1 MPSIRDAV
9 DAARASQREL
19 RAYISVVDDA
29 VEDAPDDAPEGAFA
43 LAVKD
48 NIDVAGMV
56 TTAGT
61 PAFADRVAEADAS
74 IVATLRDAGA
84 VVIGKTNLHEL
95 AFGVTSRNAAY
106 GPVKNPV
113 DARFSA
119 GGSSGG
125 SAATV
130 ARGDVEVALSTD
142 TGGSVTLPAS
152 FCGVVGF
159 RPTTGRYPADGVVR
173 LSSSRDTIGLHTRT
187 AAQARRID
195 ELLVPGA
202 AAPPPQLPGVRL
214 GLPRTRW
221 QDLDPDVAAVTSAAL
236 DRLRAAGAELVEVEI
251 PFDAD
256 RGEDLVLYEAP
267 HLLEHRAGFPF
278 AELAARIASPDVRR
292 IAQGLVAEPVA
303 LQDYWAAR
311 TARTRLRRDYA
322 GVLAGVDALLM
333 PACPVLPPPL
343 GVDDVVAV
351 NGRLEPLFP
360 TLTRN
365 TGPGSVAGVPMLTL
379 PAGLGTA
386 GLPVGVTLEGGFFR
400 DPQLL
405 ALGAAVA
412 DLLTP

>member
-187 AAQARRID
+187 AAQAGASTSCSCLVRPRRH
-195 ELLVPGA
+195 
-202 AAPPPQLPGVRL
+202 RNC
-214 GLPRTRW
+214 
-221 QDLDPDVAAVTSAAL
+221 
-236 DRLRAAGAELVEVEI
+236 
-251 PFDAD
+251 
-256 RGEDLVLYEAP
+256 RGC
-267 HLLEHRAGFPF
+267 G
-278 AELAARIASPDVRR
+278 S
-292 IAQGLVAEPVA
+292 G
-303 LQDYWAAR
+303 
-311 TARTRLRRDYA
+311 
-322 GVLAGVDALLM
+322 
-333 PACPVLPPPL
+333 CPVR
-343 GVDDVVAV
+343 G
-351 NGRLEPLFP
+351 GRISTP
-360 TLTRN
+360 TSPR
-365 TGPGSVAGVPMLTL
+365 
-379 PAGLGTA
+379 
-386 GLPVGVTLEGGFFR
+386 
-400 DPQLL
+400 
-405 ALGAAVA
+405 
-412 DLLTP
+412 

>member
-1 MPSIRDAV
+1 MPTIRDAV
-9 DAARASQREL
+9 DAARAAQREL
-19 RAYISVVDDA
+19 RAYISVVDS
-29 VEDAPDDAPEGAFA
+29 VVDDDVPEGAFA

-48 NIDVAGMV
+48 NIDVAGLA

-61 PAFADRVAEADAS
+61 PAFADRVAEFDAS
-74 IVATLRDAGA
+74 VVATLRDAGA
-84 VVIGKTNLHEL
+84 AVIGKTNLHEL

-173 LSSSRDTIGLHTRT
+173 LSTSRDTIGLHTRT
-187 AAQARRID
+187 VAQARRID

-202 AAPPPQLPGVRL
+202 TAPPPDASRLRL
-214 GLPRTRW
+214 GLPRARW
-221 QDLDPDVAAVTSAAL
+221 EDLDPEVAAVAGAAL
-236 DRLRAAGAELVEVEI
+236 DRLRAAGVRFLDVEI
-251 PFDAD
+251 PFDPD
-256 RGEDLVLYEAP
+256 RGEDLVLFEAP
-267 HLLEHRAGFPF
+267 HLLEQRAGFPF
-278 AELAARIASPDVRR
+278 AELAGRIASPDVRR
-292 IAQGLVAEPVA
+292 LAQGLAAEPVGLEA
-303 LQDYWAAR
+303 YRAAR
-311 TARTRLRRDYA
+311 AARVRLRRDYA
-322 GVLAGVDALLM
+322 EALTGVDALLM

-343 GVDDVVAV
+343 DVDEVVAL

-360 TLTRN
+360 TVTRN
-365 TGPGSVAGVPMLTL
+365 TGPGSTAGVPMLTL
-379 PAGLGTA
+379 PAGSA
-386 GLPVGVTLEGGFFR
+386 ASGLPVGLTLEGGFFE
-400 DPQLL
+400 DPRLL
-405 ALGAAVA
+405 ALGEMVA
-412 DLLTP
+412 GAIA